1 MERYMS
7 GLGEQAINKAAE
19 VGISSQL
26 DGVEN
31 LDVNIE
37 TNPLKLVSGAV
48 DSVEIKGEGLVMNQD
63 LRIEEMQL
71 HTGSVSINPVSAAF
85 GKIELKNPTEAEAHV
100 VLTEADINRA
110 FNSDFLHKKMQKMD
124 VYVNGELA
132 TVDNGTINFGLPGE
146 GKISLSA
153 DLNIQATQ
161 ERKRVSFTAV
171 PKVSPDG
178 KQLILEDIQSQEG
191 QDVSPEL
198 TEALVEQVR
207 ELLDLR
213 NFKLEGFSLNLK
225 KLDVQIGK
233 LTLESEA
240 LVEQFPSA

>member
-1 MERYMS
+1 MS

-19 VGISSQL
+19 VGISNQL
-26 DGVEN
+26 DEVEK

-37 TNPLKLVSGAV
+37 TDPLKLVSGSV
-48 DSVEIKGEGLVMNQD
+48 DSVEITGEGLVMKHD

-71 HTGSVSINPVSAAF
+71 QTGSVSINPISAAF
-85 GKIELKNPTEAEAHV
+85 GKIELDHSTEAEAHV
-100 VLTEADINRA
+100 VLTEVDINRA
-110 FNSDFLHKKMQKMD
+110 FNSDFLHKKMQKLD
-124 VYVNGELA
+124 VYVDGERA
-132 TVDNGTINFGLPGE
+132 TVDNGSIEFGLPGE

-153 DLNIQATQ
+153 DVTIQATQ
-161 ERKRVSFTAV
+161 KRKRVSFTAV
-171 PKVSPDG
+171 PKLSSDG
-178 KQLILEDIQSQEG
+178 QQLILENIQSQEG

-225 KLDVQIGK
+225 KLDVQPGK

-240 LVEQFPSA
+240 LIEQFSS